1 LLLYTPR
8 RVFGSFP
15 YALTPRSHV
24 AQDEEEGAM
33 TDLILTA
40 LALALFAVTVVYA
53 AACERL

>member
-1 LLLYTPR
+1 
-8 RVFGSFP
+8 
-15 YALTPRSHV
+15 
-24 AQDEEEGAM
+24 M